1 MNLSAQM
8 KNQMIQNYV
17 VQVDFSGDFSVSKI
31 KNDLRNILHETPA
44 VEVKYTKSKM
54 VTEDLKGN
62 KIEKVE
68 EKVKSI
74 VVAFSDG
81 EDSKGNPIVHKVEFY
96 A

>member
-8 KNQMIQNYV
+8 KNQMIQNYI
-17 VQVDFSGDFSVSKI
+17 VQIDFNGDFSVSKI
-31 KNDLRNILHETPA
+31 KNDLKNILHETPA
-44 VEVKYTKSKM
+44 VEIKYKKDKFL
-54 VTEDLKGN
+54 TEDLNGN

-74 VVAFSDG
+74 IIAFSDG
-81 EDSKGNPIVHKVEFY
+81 EDANGKPVVHRVELY